1 MGMTMMMMMMMTQQR
16 IWSDYEEPIM
26 MKMMMIIMMMKM
38 TQRTIRSDYDDDHD
52 SDFFKWFILDLLQ
65 QIFNILNKKMTMMFM
80 L

>member
-1 MGMTMMMMMMMTQQR
+1 M
-16 IWSDYEEPIM
+16 M

-52 SDFFKWFILDLLQ
+52 SDLFKWFILDLLQ
-65 QIFNILNKKMTMMFM
+65 QIFNILKKKMTMMFM